1 MSKEDMDRIHNEINS
16 KLEENLSKYG
26 SLFILG
32 KINNAPITGG
42 LNFDNNIYFIDV
54 FRYKQ
59 DNLDCFGIRILTGTD
74 SFDFNSIAVRN
85 GKSMKLQAKNLF
97 EAVDFLC
104 KHRSKIVMII
114 KKCLD
119 AAENTSHK
127 TLMLFMSRV
136 FNIEFT
142 KRGELSNVKIL
153 IADKELEFV
162 EINRKCGSYN
172 EIERVETDKFLSD
185 KYKLML

>member
-1 MSKEDMDRIHNEINS
+1 MSKEDMDRINNEINS
-16 KLEENLSKYG
+16 KLEEHLSKYG

-32 KINNAPITGG
+32 NINNAPITGS

-59 DNLDCFGIRILTGTD
+59 DNLDCFGVRILTGTD

-85 GKSMKLQAKNLF
+85 GKSMKLQAQNLF

-104 KHRSKIVMII
+104 KHRNIIVMII

-142 KRGELSNVKIL
+142 KIGKLSNVRITL
-153 IADKELEFV
+153 EDKELEF
-162 EINRKCGSYN
+162 IMISKKYDSFN

-185 KYKLML
+185 EYKLML